1 MHSQSIAQDYF
12 VLSLTENGMMP
23 LMRKE
28 ESNGGIV
35 VAAYMDLLVN
45 QVISEHKKKITVEKE
60 LVKDLEHLSSL
71 YQYLKEK
78 PRTTEKMMC
87 DYLMSTTAR
96 IKQLIADLGASLIK
110 KHALTIEEIGLLG
123 TKTLYFPDKTYKEQT
138 IESLKSSIAGQKDMN
153 IQNLALV
160 CILKETKNLNQY
172 FSKYERNDL
181 EKKLKEMKKNP
192 ENKKLAEMLNYVDDM
207 TALIVATILIFNH

>member
-78 PRTTEKMMC
+78 PRTTEKMM
-87 DYLMSTTAR
+87 
-96 IKQLIADLGASLIK
+96 
-110 KHALTIEEIGLLG
+110 
-123 TKTLYFPDKTYKEQT
+123 
-138 IESLKSSIAGQKDMN
+138 
-153 IQNLALV
+153 
-160 CILKETKNLNQY
+160 
-172 FSKYERNDL
+172 
-181 EKKLKEMKKNP
+181 
-192 ENKKLAEMLNYVDDM
+192 
-207 TALIVATILIFNH
+207 

>member
-96 IKQLIADLGASLIK
+96 IKQLIADLGASLIE
-110 KHALTIEEIGLLG
+110 KHALTKEETGLLG

-138 IESLKSSIAGQKDMN
+138 IESLKSSIAGQKDINM
-153 IQNLALV
+153 QNLALV

>member
-110 KHALTIEEIGLLG
+110 KHALTIEETGLLG